1 MTTLPTSAS
10 RQHAAADSPLNW
22 DDDKLVNRAEASMLL
37 KASGIRIEPST
48 LAAWAH
54 RRPDGPPFKR
64 IGRQAI
70 YRVSAVRAWLAQEL
84 ELA

>member
-1 MTTLPTSAS
+1 
-10 RQHAAADSPLNW
+10 
-22 DDDKLVNRAEASMLL
+22 MLL